1 MRPSSFFLICLAIAS
16 IPLVAA
22 ASTPPNIVIIYADD
36 VGYGDVGAYG
46 AEKIPTPHI
55 DQLAA
60 SGIQFLDGHATAATC
75 TPSRY
80 SMLTGFYGFREGVD
94 ILAPSAPLCIPTDKL
109 TLPRM
114 LQEAGYATAVIGKWH
129 LGLGKSGE
137 PLDWNGPIKPGPL
150 EVGFDYA
157 YLLPVTN
164 DRVPCVYVENHHVVN
179 LDPADPLYIT
189 EGPKPPAGFSGTV
202 YAIGREDPAAQ
213 TYGPADDEHASS
225 VINGIAR
232 IGYQWGGKSA
242 LWKDELMA
250 DHFVDQAR
258 SYIAAHKDQPFF
270 LYFASQDTHVP
281 RAPHPRF
288 QGKTS
293 LGKRGDA
300 TVQLDWTVGEIIKA
314 LEINGLR
321 ENTLVIFSS
330 DNGPVYDDG
339 YADGTE
345 VRKSNSE
352 VDNGHDGSGRFRG
365 GKYQIYE
372 GGTRVPFIV
381 SWPAR
386 IEAGQRS
393 DALVSQ
399 VDFIASIARLTG
411 VELPRD
417 SAPDSRDTLAT
428 FLGEDDAG
436 LEYTLGEA
444 PGAIS
449 LRRGP
454 WKLIQFNDR
463 SWAHD
468 RAKGETELY
477 YLASD
482 SAEANNIAFK
492 HPEIVSELQG
502 LLQSAIANGRLRD

>member
-1 MRPSSFFLICLAIAS
+1 MIHRPLLSILLAFAAT
-16 IPLVAA
+16 PLVAA
-22 ASTPPNIVIIYADD
+22 PPTTPNIVIIYADD

-46 AEKIPTPHI
+46 AEKIPTPHL
-55 DQLAA
+55 DQFAA
-60 SGIQFLDGHATAATC
+60 SGIQFLDGHSTAATC

-80 SMLTGFYGFREGVD
+80 SMLTGLYGFREGVD

-109 TLPRM
+109 TLPGM
-114 LQEAGYATAVIGKWH
+114 LKKAGYATAVIGKWH
-129 LGLGKSGE
+129 LGLGEAGV
-137 PLDWNGPIKPGPL
+137 PLDWNGAIKPGPL

-164 DRVPCVYVENHHVVN
+164 DRVPCVYVEDHHVVN

-189 EGPKPPAGFSGTV
+189 NKPKPPAGFSGTV
-202 YAIGREDPAAQ
+202 YPIGRKNPAAQ
-213 TYGPADDEHASS
+213 TYGLADNQHASS

-242 LWKDELMA
+242 LWTDEDMA
-250 DHFVDQAR
+250 DHFVDKAK
-258 SYIAAHKDQPFF
+258 SYIAAHKDAPFF
-270 LYFASQDTHVP
+270 LYFASQDIHVP

-288 QGKTS
+288 EGTTS

-300 TVQLDWTVGEIIKA
+300 MVQLDWTVGEILKA
-314 LEINGLR
+314 LDAHGLR

-339 YADGTE
+339 YEDGTE
-345 VRKSNSE
+345 VRKSQAE
-352 VDNGHDGSGRFRG
+352 VDNGHDGSGPFQG

-399 VDFIASIARLTG
+399 VDFIASFARLTG
-411 VELPRD
+411 VDLASEE
-417 SAPDSRDTLAT
+417 APDSRDTLAA
-428 FLGEDDAG
+428 FLGEDKQG
-436 LEYTLGEA
+436 LEYKLGEA

-449 LRRGP
+449 VRRGP
-454 WKLIQFNDR
+454 WKLIEFTGR

-468 RAKGETELY
+468 RTKGEAELY
-477 YLASD
+477 YLNTD
-482 SAEANNIAFK
+482 PGEANNVLAE
-492 HPEIVSELQG
+492 HPQVASELRG
-502 LLQSAIANGRLRD
+502 FLREAIKSGRLRN